1 MKTNCVYFLFLAL
14 LLLSFV
20 SCGSNSAEVQ
30 ISAPLRPKFAAKG
43 YKKIYIADF
52 LVTEQNDLDKNVNI
66 NVNKEITETLKSE
79 FKDKSGYEVGTLKL
93 EGVDKTRKTDEM
105 LADPG
110 FWSSQKI
117 DDRAGSLI
125 LAGSVEFSN
134 HQKSGLVTERV
145 TNPRTGIQRDVASS
159 RDRLQLVLAVDL
171 FLVDA
176 QNGQKLFNETFKE
189 EQVYDDVTNVSL
201 PLFYDVFEKIAPK
214 IVGVLVPYRV
224 AGSRILLEP

>member
-1 MKTNCVYFLFLAL
+1 LFV
-14 LLLSFV
+14 SFT
-20 SCGSNSAEVQ
+20 SCGSTSSEVQ

-52 LVTEQNDLDKNVNI
+52 IVTEQNDLDKDVNI

-79 FKDKSGYEVGTLKL
+79 FKDKSGYEIATLKL
-93 EGVDKTRKTDEM
+93 DGLDKNKKTDDQ
-105 LADPG
+105 LADPS
-110 FWSSQKI
+110 FWASQKLE
-117 DDRAGSLI
+117 DRQGSLI
-125 LAGSVEFSN
+125 LAGAVEFSN

-176 QNGQKLFNETFKE
+176 QSGNKLFNETFKE
-189 EQVYDDVTNVSL
+189 EQVYDDITNVSL